1 MTNRLLVF
9 GSLGQVGT
17 ALQRTLPPHWSV
29 VAHDVGETDIRR
41 EADVAAALDAARPD
55 AIVNCAAF
63 TNVDGA
69 ETQPAEAHEVNAVAP
84 GVIARAAAHAGIR
97 LIHISTDYVFDGTAS
112 QPYAPDAPTSP
123 QSVYGRTKRDG
134 ETLVLEAAPSSV
146 IVRTAWVHSGGGAN
160 FVRTAVRHLTAGR
173 AMRVVDDQVGT
184 PTRADHLAIALWR
197 VVERPA
203 LTGTLHFTDSGV
215 ASWFDVA
222 VVVLETLR
230 AAGRLPEG
238 ASVTPI
244 PTSEYPLPARRPA
257 YSVLDKH
264 QTWRAI
270 DYVPPHWRDGV
281 IRSTSELLN
290 A

>member
-1 MTNRLLVF
+1 MTRRLLVF
-9 GSLGQVGT
+9 GSAGQVGT
-17 ALQRTLPPHWSV
+17 ALQRTLRPQWSV

-41 EADVAAALDAARPD
+41 EPDVAAALDAARPA

-69 ETQPAEAHEVNAVAP
+69 ETQLDEAHEVNAVAP
-84 GVIARAAAHAGIR
+84 GIIAAAAARAGIR
-97 LIHISTDYVFDGTAS
+97 FIHLSTDYVFDGAAS
-112 QPYAPDAPTSP
+112 QPYAPDAPTNP

-134 ETLVLEAAPSSV
+134 EIRVLAAAPSSV

-160 FVRTAVRHLTAGR
+160 FVRTAVRHLGAGR

-184 PTRADHLAIALWR
+184 PTRAEHLAIALWH
-197 VVERPA
+197 VVERPYLA
-203 LTGTLHFTDSGV
+203 GTFHFTDSGI

-222 VVVLETLR
+222 AVVLETLR
-230 AAGRLPEG
+230 DAGRLPEG

-264 QTWRAI
+264 DSWRAI
-270 DYVPPHWRDGV
+270 DYLPPHWRDGV